1 MKEEIKCNNI
11 IKQYKNNNPEH
22 NANWQQALDNLY
34 ILFIVGG
41 SGYGKTNSLFNLAD
55 IDENYF
61 YAKDP
66 HEDKYQLL
74 INS

>member
-1 MKEEIKCNNI
+1 MINSDGVTKENNL
-11 IKQYKNNNPEH
+11 NNNPEH